1 MSEFRVDQIT
11 NQSGSRGPDIA
22 GITTFSATSGM
33 LMPSGSTTKRY
44 IPSNIVESNL
54 LLYLD
59 AGVYQSY
66 PGSGTLWRDLSN
78 NNYTEQ
84 LINGVS
90 YTTSNGGALDFDGVD
105 DYVLIG
111 DTIKPSNI
119 TISTWFNADDV
130 STAQRLA
137 RWRLYGF
144 GLTIESNGRIS
155 ADIWDSI
162 STNIAVFSDSN
173 YLQTNKIYN
182 ATMTFGSN
190 TLKLYVNGQLIG
202 QKVATGNTN
211 SIYYVSDG
219 TGFTI
224 SKEGAAAGGYYNG
237 KMYTFSVYE
246 RALDASEVVQN
257 YNALKGRFGL

>member
-1 MSEFRVDQIT
+1 MSEFRIDQIT
-11 NQSGSRGPDIA
+11 NQSGTTGPDIA
-22 GITTFSATSGM
+22 GITTFSNTSGM

-44 IPSNIVESNL
+44 LPSNIVESNL

-59 AGVYQSY
+59 AGIYQSY

-78 NNYTEQ
+78 NNYTVQ

-111 DTIKPSNI
+111 DTIKPPNI
-119 TISTWFNADDV
+119 TVSTWFNADDI
-130 STAQRLA
+130 STGQRLA
-137 RWRLYGF
+137 RWRVYGF
-144 GLTIESNGRIS
+144 GLTIETNGRIS
-155 ADIWDSI
+155 TDIWDSI
-162 STNIAVFSDSN
+162 STNIGVFSDLN

-190 TLKLYVNGQLIG
+190 LLRLYVNDKLIG
-202 QKVATGNTN
+202 EKVALTN

-219 TGFTI
+219 TGFAI
-224 SKEGAAAGGYYNG
+224 GRDGGVAGAQYNG
-237 KMYTFSVYE
+237 KMYTFSVYD
-246 RALDASEVVQN
+246 RALDVSEVVQN

>member
-1 MSEFRVDQIT
+1 MSEFRIDQIT
-11 NQSGSRGPDIA
+11 NQSGTAGPNIA
-22 GITTFSATSGM
+22 GITTFSATSGL

-59 AGVYQSY
+59 AGIYQSY
-66 PGSGTLWRDLSN
+66 TGSGTLWRDLSN

-90 YTTSNGGALDFDGVD
+90 YTTSNGGALDFDGTN

-111 DTIKPSNI
+111 DVIKPSNI
-119 TISTWFNADDV
+119 TVSTWFNADDV
-130 STAQRLA
+130 SSGQRLA
-137 RWRLYGF
+137 RWRFYGF
-144 GLTIESNGRIS
+144 GLTIGNGAIA

-162 STNIAVFSDSN
+162 SNNVGVISDSN

-190 TLKLYVNGQLIG
+190 TLKLYINGQLIG
-202 QKVATGNTN
+202 QKVALTN
-211 SIYYVSDG
+211 SIYYSSDG

-224 SKEGAAAGGYYNG
+224 GRDGGSAGAHYNG